1 MTASYSICGK
11 KMSEEDLR
19 QFTIR
24 NDTVTLVCQ
33 MVRKRLKSIGLP
45 VEK

>member
-11 KMSEEDLR
+11 KMSKEELCR
-19 QFTIR
+19 FAIK
-24 NDTVTLVCQ
+24 NDTAALVCQ
-33 MVRKRLKSIGLP
+33 MVRKRLKSVGLP